1 MERQV
6 IKESVID
13 IIAECIKLPK
23 DQISPDLSVGDVPQ
37 WGSMAQMS
45 ILATV
50 QSEFEVE
57 IPEEDLFDL
66 TSVLDIVEEVAKL
79 KGV

>member
-1 MERQV
+1 MEKQV
-6 IKESVID
+6 IQESVIG
-13 IIAECIKLPK
+13 IIADCIKLDK
-23 DQISPDLSVGDVPQ
+23 CQISLDMSVGDIPQ

-50 QSEFEVE
+50 QSDFEVE

-66 TSVLDIVEEVAKL
+66 TSVSDIVEEVAKL
-79 KGV
+79 KGI